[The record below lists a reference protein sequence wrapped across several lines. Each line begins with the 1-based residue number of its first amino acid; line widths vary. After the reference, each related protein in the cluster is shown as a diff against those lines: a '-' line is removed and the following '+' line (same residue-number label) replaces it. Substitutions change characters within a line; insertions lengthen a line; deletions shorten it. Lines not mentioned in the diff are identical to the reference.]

1 MITDAFTMMQD
12 MGSTIAVMSTAALF
26 TMRIAKT
33 LQAPPWASLPLHPDV
48 RAEYLSIVNSD
59 VGKVGIFPI
68 APKDV
73 KADCFPIVDND
84 VGKVGIFPNDP
95 RDVRA
100 EYLPI
105 VDNDVGKDGNF
116 PIAPKDVKTG
126 NFHTALSDVGPGT
139 LPHTHTDVT
148 LHQMFP
154 NANLRQVGQVHF
166 TFLHPRL
173 QVIHGYPRGPEE
185 VGTRNSFSLSE
196 CFSGDIS
203 SLGRESKRTTCPA
216 LNQA

>member
-1 MITDAFTMMQD
+1 M
-12 MGSTIAVMSTAALF
+12 L
-26 TMRIAKT
+26 
-33 LQAPPWASLPLHPDV
+33 
-48 RAEYLSIVNSD
+48 RAEH
-59 VGKVGIFPI
+59 FI

-139 LPHTHTDVT
+139 FHTLTDIT
-148 LHQMFP
+148 LHED
-154 NANLRQVGQVHF
+154 
-166 TFLHPRL
+166 
-173 QVIHGYPRGPEE
+173 QVIPSYPRGPEE
-185 VGTRNSFSLSE
+185 VSTRNSFSYSE

-203 SLGRESKRTTCPA
+203 SLRRESKKTTCPA
-216 LNQA
+216 LKPGSRGCPAAAYRAMLRLYIRLQDFRENWSQNWFLANILSKIQEDVRSCPTFSRSTSIYT